1 MATGDPVD
9 VVPDEGFVAGIVL
22 GADEVRAVTDDDSLH
37 RQSGAHCRPVGHRRE
52 DARVR
57 PAMPAGTGAAIVGG
71 EMRVIATVRTVTDDD
86 YQRRQVPGQTDGAQ
100 EAGDARHLLV
110 LAETQ
115 SRRRG
120 AGDAGRLG
128 RLGGQ
133 LQLARRPLLE
143 AIAPAPKESPEP
155 SRGER
160 PRQQSEQ
167 CRRRGD
173 DRQQRRLQPAAP
185 ATLVQAFAP
194 DQARL
199 PTPLMPLCGHR
210 GNGRRGL
217 AHRVLGPYDD
227 WAKGRRHLVVEA
239 LPKHRDTEEAGGAE
253 SLESR
258 IDFLEMA
265 ARSLLAIVHAQHEL
279 RLCSA
284 RERRCPAVIGDQGR
298 QDLLPIVVLVGE
310 QPDPTTLV
318 GAQRD
323 GAGVQRGC
331 ADRPHFPQFA
341 SAESQPLRQ
350 REQRPGRQRL
360 TIARRFGSAARVDQ
374 LRGEPLPVIPFPFP
388 FPARQGEAR
397 PDEIE
402 HLLRHLPAAAS
413 VPHRQF
419 GRVTDEMLAERRQ
432 PQRQT
437 PDAAHELLAIQ
448 AFEDDPHSEK
458 VSQADRRVASHRVRL
473 APAAHPRP
481 ARQLQRQSL
490 QAGAPLRL
498 LDTEPEQFAGNGLQ
512 RILGQLLDVMPR
524 PGNFVE
530 LPCPVATGTLS
541 PCRIET
547 LAARRIP
554 PGRQALIEMGAEVTN
569 QRGVQH
575 FASVLA
581 GQVSEQGAERPL
593 AAETPEQ
600 VLPQHGGSLRRGL
613 ARIAPLGFAPPRRCH
628 RVQFARG
635 RPEVGD
641 SGSFVVAVKRC
652 GSQQTLARRRV
663 EIRRQPLEGG
673 HFLAPPAQTSR

>member
-1 MATGDPVD
+1 
-9 VVPDEGFVAGIVL
+9 
-22 GADEVRAVTDDDSLH
+22 
-37 RQSGAHCRPVGHRRE
+37 
-52 DARVR
+52 
-57 PAMPAGTGAAIVGG
+57 MP
-71 EMRVIATVRTVTDDD
+71 
-86 YQRRQVPGQTDGAQ
+86 
-100 EAGDARHLLV
+100 
-110 LAETQ
+110 
-115 SRRRG
+115 
-120 AGDAGRLG
+120 
-128 RLGGQ
+128 
-133 LQLARRPLLE
+133 
-143 AIAPAPKESPEP
+143 
-155 SRGER
+155 
-160 PRQQSEQ
+160 
-167 CRRRGD
+167 
-173 DRQQRRLQPAAP
+173 
-185 ATLVQAFAP
+185 
-194 DQARL
+194 
-199 PTPLMPLCGHR
+199 
-210 GNGRRGL
+210 
-217 AHRVLGPYDD
+217 
-227 WAKGRRHLVVEA
+227 
-239 LPKHRDTEEAGGAE
+239 
-253 SLESR
+253 
-258 IDFLEMA
+258 

-279 RLCSA
+279 RLCFA
-284 RERRCPAVIGDQGR
+284 REHRRPAVIGDQGR

-360 TIARRFGSAARVDQ
+360 TIARRFSSTARVDQ
-374 LRGEPLPVIPFPFP
+374 LRGEPLPVIP

-419 GRVTDEMLAERRQ
+419 GRVTDEMFAERRQ

-458 VSQADRRVASHRVRL
+458 VSQADRRVARHRVCL
-473 APAAHPRP
+473 APMAHPRP
-481 ARQLQRQSL
+481 TRQLQRQSL

-498 LDTEPEQFAGNGLQ
+498 LDTEPKQFVGNGLQ
-512 RILGQLLDVMPR
+512 RIPGQLLDVMPR
-524 PGNFVE
+524 PGDFVE
-530 LPCPVATGTLS
+530 FPCPVATGTLS

-613 ARIAPLGFAPPRRCH
+613 ARIAPPGFARPRRCR

-641 SGSFVVAVKRC
+641 GGSFVVTVESC
-652 GSQQTLARRRV
+652 GRQQTLARSRI

-673 HFLAPPAQTSR
+673 HFLAPPTQTGR